1 MVQES
6 RNFKRELKNK
16 NRKHFFVSHWNFTK
30 LVSNERRDQ
39 KESISGLFWGKE
51 NAKDSLVG
59 IQDMFCHVFQIMS
72 STTQ

>member
-6 RNFKRELKNK
+6 KNFKTELKNK

-39 KESISGLFWGKE
+39 KDSISGLFWGKE
-51 NAKDSLVG
+51 NAKDSLMYIVH
-59 IQDMFCHVFQIMS
+59 Q
-72 STTQ
+72 TQGGSPI